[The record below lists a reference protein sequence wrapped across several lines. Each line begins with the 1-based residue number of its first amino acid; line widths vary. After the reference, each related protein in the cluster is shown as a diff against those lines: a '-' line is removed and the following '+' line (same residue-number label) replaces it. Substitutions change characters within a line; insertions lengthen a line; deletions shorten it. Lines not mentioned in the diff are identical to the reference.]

1 MPAITDR
8 LFNILKTVQRPGNF
22 YATGKLEIFPPHLE
36 VEGAGR
42 IALPLLTAQAEQLV
56 AVAEVA
62 PYGLGANTIVDTK
75 VRRTW
80 QIDAKRVKLGGK
92 YWQGNLDDMVNRAAA
107 SLGVADGVSAELY
120 KLLVYDAGG
129 FFISHRDTEKA
140 AGMFG
145 TMVVVLPSSYS
156 GGELV
161 IQHQQQQVKL
171 DLHCDDPCEIAFA
184 AFYADCVHEVL
195 PITQGCRLTLIY
207 NLLRTDRPLP
217 KPPDYRLEY
226 DAIACLLR
234 EWTAKLSADTHE
246 ETPEK
251 LIYLLEHAYTA
262 AELAFDTLKGA
273 DAAVTDALLTATQ
286 QTGCDMHLALVSVE
300 ESGNAEYEGNGR
312 YWDEDD
318 FEAGEVFDR
327 IETISE
333 WRRSDGNPSQLP
345 SLPFNAREFCPSDA
359 LENIEPDDVQFHH
372 ATGNEGAS
380 FERTYRNAA
389 IVIWPKS
396 RYSAIINQ
404 AGLNAALPVLRELCQ
419 RVETEGQAQDSSLWN
434 EAHVLAGYI
443 LRDWIP
449 QYLDRRNNNT
459 ALNDFLKYL
468 HRLRDR
474 EHLRRFWTMLA
485 EKGFYN
491 KNHSA
496 IIAQTAELL
505 PWSDVTGWLEQAIN
519 KSAIQAQEACAA
531 LLAGF
536 CLKNPDAAHD
546 LYAAANTVFLS
557 LPGDPMRF
565 PQLQPWERSRMTA
578 GSDLVVDVLTCFSA
592 IDSGLA
598 ADTLNYL
605 LAWPTLYA
613 MDAILAP
620 AALRLTETETS
631 RDLVVVKRLR
641 HAVRMHLH
649 TRVAEALAPPADW
662 RRDSRIDCKCQ
673 DCAQLRAFLDNPAQP
688 NWSFKAAETKRNHI
702 EHSIKHH
709 QCDLNCVTD
718 RNSRPYALVCT
729 KNQAG
734 YLRRVEQ
741 RKNDLETLA
750 RLNVEAN

>member
-1 MPAITDR
+1 MLALTDR
-8 LFNILKTVQRPGNF
+8 LFDILKTVQRPGNF
-22 YATGKLEIFPPHLE
+22 YATGKLEFFSPHLE
-36 VEGAGR
+36 VEGVGR

-62 PYGLGANTIVDTK
+62 PYGLGANTVVDTT

-80 QIDAKRVKLGGK
+80 QIDAKRVKLSGK
-92 YWQGNLDDMVNRAAA
+92 YWQGNLDDMVKRAAA
-107 SLGVADGVSAELY
+107 GLGVAGSVSAELY

-129 FFISHRDTEKA
+129 FFVSHRDTEKT

-145 TMVVVLPSSYS
+145 TMVVVLPSTYC

-161 IQHQQQQVKL
+161 IQLQQQQVKL

-207 NLLRTDRPLP
+207 NLLRAKKPLP

-234 EWTAKLSADTHE
+234 EWSAKLSADTHE

-262 AELAFDTLKGA
+262 AELSFDTLKGV
-273 DAAVTDALLTATQ
+273 DAAVADALLAATR
-286 QTGCDMHLALVSVE
+286 QTECDIHLALVSVE
-300 ESGNAEYEGNGR
+300 EHGNAEYEGNGR

-318 FEAGEVFDR
+318 FEAGEVFER

-333 WRRSDGNPSQLP
+333 WRRPDGNPPQLP
-345 SLPFNAREFCPSDA
+345 ILPFNAKEFCPSDA
-359 LENIEPDDVQFHH
+359 LENIEPDNVQFHH

-380 FERTYRNAA
+380 FERTYRSAA
-389 IVIWPKS
+389 LVVWPKS
-396 RYSAIINQ
+396 RYTAIINQ
-404 AGLNAALPVLRELCQ
+404 AGLNAALPVLREFCQ
-419 RVETEGQAQDSSLWN
+419 RFETESQAQNSSLWH
-434 EAHVLAGYI
+434 EAHTLAGCM

-449 QYLDRRNNNT
+449 QYLDRRSNNT
-459 ALNDFLKYL
+459 ALSDFLKYL
-468 HRLRDR
+468 HCLRDN
-474 EHLRRFWTMLA
+474 EHLRRFWTVLA

-491 KNHSA
+491 KEHSA
-496 IIAQTAELL
+496 ILARTAELL
-505 PWSDVTGWLEQAIN
+505 PWRDVTGWLEQAIN
-519 KSAIQAQEACAA
+519 KSAVQAQEACAA
-531 LLAGF
+531 LLADF
-536 CLKNPDAAHD
+536 CAKNPDAAHD
-546 LYAAANTVFLS
+546 LYASAKTLFLS
-557 LPGDPMRF
+557 LPGDPERF
-565 PQLQPWERSRMTA
+565 PQLRPWERSRMCA
-578 GSDLVVDVLTCFSA
+578 DSDLVVDVLTCFSA
-592 IDSGLA
+592 IDANLA

-605 LAWPTLYA
+605 LAWPNLYA

-631 RDLVVVKRLR
+631 RNLPVVERLR
-641 HAVRMHLH
+641 QAVRMHLH

-662 RRDSRIDCKCQ
+662 RRESRIDCKCQ
-673 DCAQLRAFLDNPAQP
+673 DCTKLREFLENPAQAD
-688 NWSFKAAETKRNHI
+688 WSFKAPETKRNHI

-750 RLNVEAN
+750 RLNVG